1 MPQIFFL
8 ADGWKFWKMLS
19 KSKMACYYYNE
30 DVVVPENVKMLE
42 TEMRENIVNFDIVV
56 VVWFL
61 Q

>member
-1 MPQIFFL
+1 
-8 ADGWKFWKMLS
+8 MLS

-30 DVVVPENVKMLE
+30 DVVVVPENVKMLE
-42 TEMRENIVNFDIVV
+42 TEMRENIVNFDFVV